1 MKPIRQKMRNA
12 RGAQI
17 PEFAAA
23 IVLVLPLFLV
33 IVYLTYEIAMYMYL
47 KNGVDAAAKTE
58 ARWLAINFNFLVHQN
73 GNSAGSYANWKNSQ
87 VRVANCVV
95 SDAQFVNGTIDSA
108 GVFVPVAPPVLATGE
123 CLSSASGQGAV
134 AVKVVYPGATGLPA
148 WPNPPLKFFGAKLAP
163 ANMTI
168 SGIYCA
174 DIEP

>member
-1 MKPIRQKMRNA
+1 MRKA
-12 RGAQI
+12 RGGQI

-23 IVLVLPLFLV
+23 IVLVLPLFLT

-73 GNSAGSYANWKNSQ
+73 GNTAGNYSNWKNSN
-87 VRVANCVV
+87 VRIANCVV
-95 SDAQFVNGTIDSA
+95 SNAQFVNGTIDSA
-108 GVFVPVAPPVLATGE
+108 GEFVTAPPPVLSAGD
-123 CLSSASGQGAV
+123 CLSSASGQGVV
-134 AVKVVYPGATGLPA
+134 AVKVVYPGTSGLPP
-148 WPNPPLKFFGAKLAP
+148 WPNPTLTFFGAKLAP